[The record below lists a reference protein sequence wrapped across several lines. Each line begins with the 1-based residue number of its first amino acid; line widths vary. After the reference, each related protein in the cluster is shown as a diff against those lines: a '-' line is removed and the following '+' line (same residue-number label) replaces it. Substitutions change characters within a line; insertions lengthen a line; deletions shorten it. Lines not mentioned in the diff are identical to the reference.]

1 MDSVTQI
8 ALGAAV
14 GEAVLGKK
22 VGNKAVLWGAV
33 AGTIPDLDVIPGS
46 FMDAVAGLDFH
57 RGLSHSILFCL
68 ILAPIMGAL
77 IAKIHRQEN
86 ADRWDWTRLLFW
98 SLFTHPLLDSFTTW
112 GTQLFWP
119 FEYRVALKNI
129 FVIDPLYSLPLI
141 VCVIW
146 LLFTGRESQLR
157 RKLNIIGLSLSSGYL
172 LLTLVNKQ
180 IMNQNFEDALK
191 DQNIDY
197 FRYTTQPTPLN
208 NILWTVTA
216 ETEDGFYVGYHS
228 FLDSNQ
234 DLHLLY
240 FKKNHQLLGKIAE
253 DEKVKKLI
261 FLTDGYFAVEST
273 EKGLAINDLR
283 FGLINGWEA
292 GRGRFVFAYDLEFSE
307 SNTNQQLII
316 SRKRTSINLSRAMLR
331 QFWMR
336 IKGT

>member
-1 MDSVTQI
+1 MDSITQI
-8 ALGAAV
+8 ALGAAI

-33 AGTIPDLDVIPGS
+33 AGTIPDLDVIPGY
-46 FMDAVAGLDFH
+46 FMDTVARLDFH
-57 RGLSHSILFCL
+57 RGISHSILFCL
-68 ILAPIMGAL
+68 ILAPILGAL
-77 IAKIHRQEN
+77 IAKIHRQGN
-86 ADRWDWTRLLFW
+86 ASRWDWTRLLFW
-98 SLFTHPLLDSFTTW
+98 SLFTHPVLDCFTTW

-316 SRKRTSINLSRAMLR
+316 SRKRASINLSRAMLK